1 MNSIKFPPRAPRLCR
16 VCRVPLKPEP
26 AEREHCAQCSTGS
39 DFFDAAV
46 AFLRTQPK
54 RRTRRWAR

>member
-1 MNSIKFPPRAPRLCR
+1 MQISKFPTIPRVCR
-16 VCRVPLKPEP
+16 ACRVPLKP
-26 AEREHCAQCSTGS
+26 AEREHCHQCSTGS